1 VEELCKQS
9 LPLAM
14 PHTVMRW
21 VVFFFFQLGNGIR
34 QIGSHSERAV
44 KDGIA
49 SRVMLCKQV
58 VNIHVDGINAD
69 GEKVFQNVELDP
81 EEYDWMGG
89 RNIFSK
95 SREDGNTT
103 SFYLAC
109 DWQRNV
115 PLVMSEVEGE
125 SGEVEE
131 MSVGRFY
138 TGHELLH
145 VRLNQGERVEFGY
158 DMLIWDVLTEG
169 TITIRDSTG
178 LKIPVA
184 EDAQGTELDMAKD
197 KELGKIE
204 TVGKKLCTDTVKLE
218 VKGTAHV
225 GYNITNV
232 VKGVDV
238 QFSPKEY
245 MQLGGLKI
253 MRKYVPGPIH
263 TLIAQYE
270 QLPAL
275 DTKTYWLRCN
285 YDNGAPYLI
294 MHHSGIW
301 DKRAF
306 DFFHLY
312 KREVSVTSGWR
323 LDFLADFAIPYE
335 ISDGLVT
342 LRL

>member
-1 VEELCKQS
+1 
-9 LPLAM
+9 
-14 PHTVMRW
+14 MRW
-21 VVFFFFQLGNGIR
+21 VVFFFFQLGHGIR
-34 QIGSHSERAV
+34 QSGQSERREHA
-44 KDGIA
+44 A
-49 SRVMLCKQV
+49 SRVVLCKQF
-58 VNIHVDGINAD
+58 VNIHVDGINED
-69 GEKVFQNVELDP
+69 GQRVFQNVELDP
-81 EEYDWMGG
+81 EEYDLMGG

-109 DWQRNV
+109 DWKRLI
-115 PLVMSEVEGE
+115 PLVYSEVEGK
-125 SGEVEE
+125 SGELEE
-131 MSVGRFY
+131 FSVGRFY
-138 TGHELLH
+138 TPHELLH
-145 VRLNQGERVEFGY
+145 VRLNEGERVEFGH

-178 LKIPVA
+178 LRIPVA

-204 TVGKKLCTDTVKLE
+204 TIGKKLCTDTVKLQ

-225 GYNITNV
+225 AYNITNV
-232 VKGVDV
+232 VQGVEV

-245 MQLGGLKI
+245 MKLGGLKI
-253 MRKYVPGPIH
+253 MRKYVPGPIQPIH
-263 TLIAQYE
+263 TFNGQYE
-270 QLPAL
+270 KLPAV

-285 YDNGAPYLI
+285 YDNGAPYLV
-294 MHHSGIW
+294 MHQSGIW